1 MEEKNITVLRA
12 CIFGA
17 LDPGAALKS
26 EDLQAFKT
34 FCSLYHILKIDI
46 HNLVK
51 KMFIT
56 FFLLDVR

>member
-12 CIFGA
+12 CIFGS

-34 FCSLYHILKIDI
+34 FCSLCHILKIY
-46 HNLVK
+46 
-51 KMFIT
+51 IT
-56 FFLLDVR
+56 L